1 MFQRRIFHPA
11 TLYSGDVNMQDV
23 RKNARERIKVKC
35 KVCPVCNGVACAGDV
50 PGMGGIGTGVSF
62 QNNVTALARQRLLMR
77 VLHDANEPDTTT
89 ELWGRELT
97 LPVLAA
103 PVGSVAVNL
112 GSDMSDAEYMTL
124 LVQGCR
130 AAGTLA
136 SVGDG
141 LDAATLEK
149 TISMIGD
156 GGASVIA
163 FIKPWAA
170 KEEIGARLDMAIK
183 AGIGICGMDVDAAG
197 LTALRRRGT
206 PVSTQ
211 KPEELAQV
219 IKLAHARGI
228 KFIVKGLMTVDE
240 AVIAADAGAD
250 AVLVSNHGGRVL
262 DHSPGTAEVLPA
274 IADAVGGRVIVMMDG
289 GVRTGVDVL
298 KALALGAQLALV
310 CRPVVV
316 AVHGD
321 EQKGVV
327 KYFAQMRDELAQA
340 MRLTGC
346 PDLSAISRRV
356 LA

>member
-1 MFQRRIFHPA
+1 
-11 TLYSGDVNMQDV
+11 MQDV
-23 RKNARERIKVKC
+23 RKKARERIKTKC

-62 QNNVTALARQRLLMR
+62 QNNVTALAKYRLLMR
-77 VLHDANEPDTTT
+77 VLHDANEPNTTM
-89 ELWGRELT
+89 ELWGRKLA

-112 GSDMSDAEYMTL
+112 GSDMSDADYASF

-130 AAGTLA
+130 AANTLA

-141 LDAATLEK
+141 LDAATFEK
-149 TISMIGD
+149 NVRAIG

-170 KEEIGARLDMAIK
+170 QEEIRTRLEMVVK
-183 AGIGICGMDVDAAG
+183 AGISICGMDVDAAG
-197 LTALRRRGT
+197 LTVLRRRGT

-211 KPEELAQV
+211 TPEGLAQV

-228 KFIVKGLMTVDE
+228 KFIVKGIMTVDE
-240 AVIAADAGAD
+240 AVLAADAGTD

-262 DHSPGTAEVLPA
+262 DHCPGTAEMLPA
-274 IADAVGGRVIVMMDG
+274 IADAVGERVIVMMDG

-298 KALALGAQLALV
+298 KALALGAKLTLI

-316 AVHGD
+316 ALHGD
-321 EQKGVV
+321 EQNGVV
-327 KYFAQMRDELAQA
+327 KYFAQIQDELAQA

-346 PDLSAISRRV
+346 ANLDAIRRCV

>member
-1 MFQRRIFHPA
+1 
-11 TLYSGDVNMQDV
+11 MQDA
-23 RKNARERIKVKC
+23 RKKARDRVKSRC

-62 QNNVTALARQRLLMR
+62 QNNVTALAQQRLLMR
-77 VLHDANEPDTTT
+77 VLHGANEPDTTM
-89 ELWGRELT
+89 ELWGRKLA

-103 PVGSVAVNL
+103 PVGSVSVNL
-112 GSDMSDAEYMTL
+112 GSDMSDADYATTL
-124 LVQGCR
+124 VRGCR

-141 LDAATLEK
+141 LDAATFEK
-149 TISMIGD
+149 NISMIGD

-170 KEEIGARLDMAIK
+170 REEIVTRLDMAVA
-183 AGIGICGMDVDAAG
+183 AGISICGMDVDAAG
-197 LTALRRRGT
+197 LTVMRRRET

-211 KPEELAQV
+211 TPEALAQV
-219 IKLAHARGI
+219 VKLAHARGI
-228 KFIVKGLMTVDE
+228 KFIVKGVMAEDE

-262 DHSPGTAEVLPA
+262 DHSPGTAEVLPD
-274 IADAVGGRVIVMMDG
+274 IADAVGGRVVVMMDG
-289 GVRTGVDVL
+289 GVRTGADVL
-298 KALALGAQLALV
+298 KALALGAHLTLI

-321 EQKGVV
+321 EQNGVV
-327 KYFAQMRDELAQA
+327 KYFAQLQDELAQA

-346 PDLSAISRRV
+346 GNLAAVSRRV
-356 LA
+356 LAEQKFS

>member
-1 MFQRRIFHPA
+1 M
-11 TLYSGDVNMQDV
+11 LEV
-23 RKNARERIKVKC
+23 RKNARERVKAKC
-35 KVCPVCNGVACAGDV
+35 RVCPVCNGVACAGDV

-62 QNNVTALARQRLLMR
+62 QNNVTALAKQRLLMR
-77 VLHDANEPDTTT
+77 VLHGANEPDTAV
-89 ELWGRELT
+89 ELWGRKLA

-103 PVGSVAVNL
+103 PVGSVALNL
-112 GSDMSDAEYMTL
+112 GSGMSDADYSAS
-124 LVQGCR
+124 LVRGCR
-130 AAGTLA
+130 AAGTFA

-141 LDAATLEK
+141 LDAATFEK
-149 TISMIGD
+149 NLGAFGD
-156 GGASVIA
+156 GGASVMA

-170 KEEIGARLDMAIK
+170 REEISLRLDMAAK
-183 AGIGICGMDVDAAG
+183 AGISICGMDVDAAG

-211 KPEELAQV
+211 KPEELAEV
-219 IKLAHARGI
+219 VKLAHARGI
-228 KFIVKGLMTVDE
+228 KFIVKGVMAVDE

-289 GVRTGVDVL
+289 GVRTGADVL
-298 KALALGAQLALV
+298 KALALGARLTLI

-321 EQKGVV
+321 EQEGVA
-327 KYFAQMRDELAQA
+327 KYFAQIRDELAQA

-346 PDLSAISRRV
+346 ANLGAISRRV